1 MIACKCGHVG
11 VVKEI
16 LERGGDKVD
25 VNRVR
30 TGSALTNACDS
41 GNMEVLELLLNH
53 PKIDVTLRLDR
64 VRRYFTMFVTTTN
77 FLNCNDSFNFPP

>member
-25 VNRVR
+25 VNRVNNC
-30 TGSALTNACDS
+30 SPLTNACDS
-41 GNMEVLELLLNH
+41 GNMEILEHLLNH
-53 PKIDVTLRLDR
+53 PKIDVNQKIHRGSPCC
-64 VRRYFTMFVTTTN
+64 TMFVTIN
-77 FLNCNDSFNFPP
+77 FLNCDDSFNFQP